1 MKEALFFTALPHD
14 EVRCRLCPHECRL
27 KPGQR
32 GLCRVRVNR
41 GGCLVTENY
50 GLLAAFSE
58 DPIEKKPLYHYFPG
72 SMILSAASFG
82 CNLHCPWCQ
91 NWNLSQGDLQGE
103 YFSPEQ
109 LVRLMKSKG
118 ERRIAFTYSEPL
130 MWYEFILDFAS
141 SSLWEE
147 DRPEIVLV
155 TNGYI
160 NHEPLKRVMP
170 YIKAVNL
177 DVKAFNEKVH
187 RAVTGGGLK
196 PVLDNAVFLYQQ
208 GVHLE
213 LTYLIVPGF
222 NDEREQISS
231 FIQWVKESLSAQTP
245 VHFSRYFPSWK
256 WKAPPTRPEVLDE
269 ALEMARRSLHYV
281 YGGNI
286 DTPGVTFCPA
296 CRKAVIYRQGY
307 AVKNYLIQDGKCP
320 FCGERIAGC
329 FITGAV

>member
-118 ERRIAFTYSEPL
+118 ERQIAFTYSEPL
-130 MWYEFILDFAS
+130 MWYE
-141 SSLWEE
+141 
-147 DRPEIVLV
+147 
-155 TNGYI
+155 
-160 NHEPLKRVMP
+160 
-170 YIKAVNL
+170 
-177 DVKAFNEKVH
+177 
-187 RAVTGGGLK
+187 
-196 PVLDNAVFLYQQ
+196 
-208 GVHLE
+208 
-213 LTYLIVPGF
+213 
-222 NDEREQISS
+222 
-231 FIQWVKESLSAQTP
+231 
-245 VHFSRYFPSWK
+245 
-256 WKAPPTRPEVLDE
+256 
-269 ALEMARRSLHYV
+269 
-281 YGGNI
+281 
-286 DTPGVTFCPA
+286 
-296 CRKAVIYRQGY
+296 
-307 AVKNYLIQDGKCP
+307 
-320 FCGERIAGC
+320 
-329 FITGAV
+329 